1 MPNINIHHTNTTN
14 FNNMYDA
21 ASGSV
26 NVGLPASAALT
37 NGQPLFDNM
46 MRQVQAGKCSIANS
60 GITAPL
66 VPSVFLPV
74 YLQVL
79 DEQVVIWHL
88 NTALC
93 TLNLFLYSISFLDS

>member
-1 MPNINIHHTNTTN
+1 
-14 FNNMYDA
+14 MYDA

-46 MRQVQAGKCSIANS
+46 MRQVQAGKRSIANS

-66 VPSVFLPV
+66 VVLSVFLPV
-74 YLQVL
+74 CLQVL
-79 DEQVVIWHL
+79 DERVVIWHV
-88 NTALC
+88 NTAIC
-93 TLNLFLYSISFLDS
+93 TFDFFYIVFFF